1 MQTRRGRRGTWKCRV
16 SKYRVLFLFIRW
28 RDAKLLGLLLSSLF
42 EPESFLLSNNEIF
55 SFFFFSLLTHPAC
68 TKKQKEIFKGIR
80 ARKLYS
86 SAAIPSKNVC
96 TNICR
101 GKQILFRRCVVVA
114 FTRNVQ
120 SRYAAVPFKVVSRK
134 TQDCRN
140 MKHGFCL

>member
-1 MQTRRGRRGTWKCRV
+1 MQTRGGGGGRGNAESRNTKFYFYLSGGEMP
-16 SKYRVLFLFIRW
+16 SYSAYSSPPSSNQNPSFYRITRYFLF
-28 RDAKLLGLLLSSLF
+28 
-42 EPESFLLSNNEIF
+42 
-55 SFFFFSLLTHPAC
+55 FFPLLTHPAC